1 MAGASL
7 LQVTDIKR
15 LFSPG
20 CHQHLQESN
29 FPPHLGFLNLSRG
42 SCEQSGRQSSR
53 RSSIRSSSGLR
64 PGARTAA
71 NVASCRIEH
80 QKASKES
87 MAADSPPGDSES
99 TSDSVDPHM
108 GTRRTALL
116 VGSSLLLSGLT
127 TSIAGR
133 REAQAAVSKPPYVE
147 EVPDFVKG
155 ELRRLL

>member
-71 NVASCRIEH
+71 IVRASCRIEH

-87 MAADSPPGDSES
+87 MAPDSPPGES

-127 TSIAGR
+127 TLIAGR